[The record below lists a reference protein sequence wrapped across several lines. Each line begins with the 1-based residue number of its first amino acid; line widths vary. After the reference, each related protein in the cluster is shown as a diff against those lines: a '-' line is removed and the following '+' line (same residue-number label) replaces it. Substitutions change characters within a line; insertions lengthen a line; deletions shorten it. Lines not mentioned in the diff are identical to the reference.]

1 MLHGN
6 DPRWWRCSLGSW
18 CCWWWWWGRSRQW
31 CCSTFW
37 KASLPESPNDD
48 GDADGDN
55 DVAHCSLVNVNETD
69 TFVDLGVD
77 LLAGVCHCVGG
88 TLAHGGDLVV
98 GAVEVKVVDEVGG
111 DLVVSA
117 VEVVEVVDKVG
128 GGGGGKDGEGVEVE
142 V

>member
-1 MLHGN
+1 M
-6 DPRWWRCSLGSW
+6 
-18 CCWWWWWGRSRQW
+18 
-31 CCSTFW
+31 
-37 KASLPESPNDD
+37 
-48 GDADGDN
+48 
-55 DVAHCSLVNVNETD
+55 NVNETD

-98 GAVEVKVVDEVGG
+98 GAVEVEVVDEVGG

-117 VEVVEVVDKVG
+117 VEVVEVLDEVG

>member
-1 MLHGN
+1 M
-6 DPRWWRCSLGSW
+6 
-18 CCWWWWWGRSRQW
+18 
-31 CCSTFW
+31 
-37 KASLPESPNDD
+37 
-48 GDADGDN
+48 
-55 DVAHCSLVNVNETD
+55 NVNETD

-98 GAVEVKVVDEVGG
+98 SAVEVEVEDEVVDEVVDEVGG

-117 VEVVEVVDKVG
+117 VEVVEVLDEVG

>member
-1 MLHGN
+1 M
-6 DPRWWRCSLGSW
+6 
-18 CCWWWWWGRSRQW
+18 
-31 CCSTFW
+31 
-37 KASLPESPNDD
+37 
-48 GDADGDN
+48 
-55 DVAHCSLVNVNETD
+55 NVNETD

-98 GAVEVKVVDEVGG
+98 SAVEVEVVDEVVDEVGGDLVVSAVEVEVEDEVGG

-117 VEVVEVVDKVG
+117 VEVVEVVDEVG